1 MANDT
6 VKTALFYACRA
17 SVAVPASATGPTQYA
32 AFRPRDPYKVNG
44 VIQTHGWNGDPLP
57 TDPLPLDNYEL
68 GLLVVWDDMVPVNLS
83 TAALGKDDY
92 WVARPLV
99 ENLVLPDLPGEPIA
113 IYRFYNVAGHLLY
126 IGQTQ
131 QFSKRENHHKG
142 IAKFWH
148 DIDHSKTTLECVWG
162 RQNALARE
170 KHLIQTERPLRNVQH
185 AVR

>member
-1 MANDT
+1 M
-6 VKTALFYACRA
+6 
-17 SVAVPASATGPTQYA
+17 AVPASAAGPTQYA

-99 ENLVLPDLPGEPIA
+99 EDLVLPDLPGEPIA
-113 IYRFYNVAGHLLY
+113 VYRFYNTAGHLLY
-126 IGQTQ
+126 VGQTGE
-131 QFSKRENHHKG
+131 FSKREGRHHLTQP
-142 IAKFWH
+142 WEH
-148 DIDHSKTTLECVWG
+148 EIDRSKTTLECVWG
-162 RQNALARE
+162 RQNARARE
-170 KHLIQTERPLRNVQH
+170 KHLIRTERPLHNVQH